1 MNVRQVKRLV
11 ATLKLAAVL
20 VFMARAAAGQSTPAS
35 AVETLR
41 GPCVAQP
48 LVDGIHLHC
57 ANAVMQ
63 LTALTDDVLRVRIG
77 RGDALH
83 EDASWAVLAAARQAS
98 AHVQA
103 EAETGWAGFSTHA
116 LRVRVDLASLALT
129 VTDLAGN
136 VVQQDQAGWPIEY
149 HGDTFRMYKSIPA
162 DEHYFGLG
170 DKPGGLD
177 RRGHAYSMWNT
188 DAYSFQESS
197 DEIYKT
203 LPFFMTFRAGRA
215 AGVLFDNTF
224 RSSFDFGQQT
234 ASVFSFGAEG
244 GPIDYYLLAG
254 PMPKDVLRQYGWLT
268 GFAPLP
274 PMWALGYQQSRSSY
288 YPQER
293 VEEVADRLRT
303 ERIPADALY
312 LDIDYQQSMRP
323 FTVDE
328 QRFPHFAELLADL
341 KQKDFRVIAITDMH
355 IANTPGED
363 YAPYVSGVAGDHFLR
378 SSDGSRYVGKVWP
391 GDSVFPEF
399 TDASARAWWGSLYQ
413 RFVHDG
419 VAGFWDDMNEPA
431 IFGPTKT
438 MPETVRHRIGEP
450 GFTARTA
457 THAEVHNVYGMLNSR
472 ATYEGVLALRPDER
486 PFVLTR
492 ATYPGGQR
500 YAWTWTGDNASSW
513 NHLRLTTPMLL
524 NLGLSGFSL
533 SGADVGGFSG
543 VPDAA
548 LLTKW
553 FEVAAF
559 QPLFREHSS
568 RKSGDREPWID
579 GPTEEATRR
588 RFIETRYRLM
598 PYLYTAAD
606 ELSRTGVP
614 ILRPLFVEYPHAAAD
629 GHAIDLDAGGEFLFG
644 PDLLVAPPPYPE
656 QQDTYEV
663 KLPPG
668 NWFDFWTGL
677 PVQRA
682 TSTPASK
689 PGQKEHS
696 AEALTAEPKPDSIPV
711 YVRGGAIVPM
721 APLTQSTMQNPV
733 GPLTLAIYP
742 GDDCH
747 GSVYIDDG
755 VSFAYRRGAFARI
768 ALRCEVTEHSLV
780 LHIGTREG
788 TFPVWWSRFA
798 VEVHGMTEAPH
809 VVRVNGEVAAE
820 KAVFDAAA
828 KSVRAEFPDNG
839 REQVI
844 EFFR

>member
-1 MNVRQVKRLV
+1 
-11 ATLKLAAVL
+11 
-20 VFMARAAAGQSTPAS
+20 
-35 AVETLR
+35 
-41 GPCVAQP
+41 
-48 LVDGIHLHC
+48 
-57 ANAVMQ
+57 
-63 LTALTDDVLRVRIG
+63 
-77 RGDALH
+77 
-83 EDASWAVLAAARQAS
+83 
-98 AHVQA
+98 
-103 EAETGWAGFSTHA
+103 
-116 LRVRVDLASLALT
+116 
-129 VTDLAGN
+129 
-136 VVQQDQAGWPIEY
+136 
-149 HGDTFRMYKSIPA
+149 
-162 DEHYFGLG
+162 
-170 DKPGGLD
+170 
-177 RRGHAYSMWNT
+177 
-188 DAYSFQESS
+188 
-197 DEIYKT
+197 
-203 LPFFMTFRAGRA
+203 
-215 AGVLFDNTF
+215 
-224 RSSFDFGQQT
+224 
-234 ASVFSFGAEG
+234 
-244 GPIDYYLLAG
+244 
-254 PMPKDVLRQYGWLT
+254 
-268 GFAPLP
+268 
-274 PMWALGYQQSRSSY
+274 
-288 YPQER
+288 
-293 VEEVADRLRT
+293 
-303 ERIPADALY
+303 
-312 LDIDYQQSMRP
+312 
-323 FTVDE
+323 
-328 QRFPHFAELLADL
+328 
-341 KQKDFRVIAITDMH
+341 
-355 IANTPGED
+355 
-363 YAPYVSGVAGDHFLR
+363 
-378 SSDGSRYVGKVWP
+378 
-391 GDSVFPEF
+391 
-399 TDASARAWWGSLYQ
+399 
-413 RFVHDG
+413 
-419 VAGFWDDMNEPA
+419 MNEPA